1 MVRHILHHTT
11 DLTCFSD
18 ISTVDLQS
26 KQCCVEQYCT
36 DGWLIN
42 MCSSSLYKS
51 WCTLPIHYPNH
62 DIMYRTNRQTNKT
75 FLMNICLL
83 VSQLFAGWRMFS
95 FNCDF
100 IKMLCSNL
108 NHTSLL
114 CVNIIWMIKYQ
125 LLCYGGFVD
134 SAPTSVIYRTCYLT
148 QLKEHILLE
157 YLFWGEMQLS
167 FFAVYLNLNSI
178 SMLHRLSWTTPD
190 KNSV

>member
-1 MVRHILHHTT
+1 MFNVLGHQPPSLPDIKDLKKWINMVRHILHHTT

-36 DGWLIN
+36 DGWLFN

-100 IKMLCSNL
+100 IKMLCSM
-108 NHTSLL
+108 LL
-114 CVNIIWMIKYQ
+114 KCKASM
-125 LLCYGGFVD
+125 F
-134 SAPTSVIYRTCYLT
+134 API
-148 QLKEHILLE
+148 
-157 YLFWGEMQLS
+157 
-167 FFAVYLNLNSI
+167 
-178 SMLHRLSWTTPD
+178 
-190 KNSV
+190 